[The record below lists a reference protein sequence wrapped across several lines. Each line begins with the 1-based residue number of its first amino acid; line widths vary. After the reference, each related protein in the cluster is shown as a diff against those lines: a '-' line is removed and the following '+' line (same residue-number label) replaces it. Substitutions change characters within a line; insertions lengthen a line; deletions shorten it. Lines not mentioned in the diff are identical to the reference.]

1 MSKTKKEVVIVNL
14 INEPRL
20 IMNLLAVGKED
31 NSGAFP
37 NSQSSFV
44 IRRLRTIES
53 KKRNARWSELHEI
66 SIPRGCAQKV
76 ASGIE
81 KMLQTTEVKT
91 LDKSDKDIRAVAYGF
106 GETT

>member
-1 MSKTKKEVVIVNL
+1 MKAKKEVVIVNL

-20 IMNLLAVGKED
+20 VMNLLAVGKED
-31 NSGAFP
+31 GGAFP
-37 NSQSSFV
+37 NSQSNLV
-44 IRRLRTIES
+44 IRRLRTMES

-66 SIPRGCAQKV
+66 TIPRACVQKI

-81 KMLQTTEVKT
+81 KFLDTTEVKT